1 MDETTDTSGGPRAIF
16 RLIYRS
22 ESLIA
27 ADRRRTALGEVF
39 ATARRNNKRL
49 DITGALMISD
59 DSFVQVLEGGETAVR
74 ALFATISGDAR
85 HRDVTVLEAHEVGE
99 RTFGRWAMA
108 EVAADGGADI
118 RLMSNASKGVIVAAP
133 RADPSITPA
142 QEAVLATMRESLALA
157 A

>member
-1 MDETTDTSGGPRAIF
+1 MDEKTRGTDGGPRAIF

-22 ESLIA
+22 QSLID
-27 ADRRRTALGEVF
+27 ADARRTALGEVF

-59 DSFVQVLEGGETAVR
+59 DSFVQVLEGDETSVR
-74 ALFATISGDAR
+74 QLFATISGDPR
-85 HRDVTVLEAHEVGE
+85 HRQVTVLEAHEVGE

-118 RLMSNASKGVIVAAP
+118 RLMSNASK
-133 RADPSITPA
+133 
-142 QEAVLATMRESLALA
+142 
-157 A
+157 